1 MTKPLKTISSLVERP
16 HWTVINGHAT
26 FAPVPGGWRA
36 TLRRLHSNTG
46 DDRYHVAIIDRTGA
60 LRFTSETSNLHD
72 AIRSAERGV
81 FARNALRLT
90 QHSGHG

>member
-1 MTKPLKTISSLVERP
+1 MTKQVETISSLVERP

-36 TLRRLHSNTG
+36 TLRRLHGNTG

-60 LRFTSETSNLHD
+60 LRFTSETASLYD
-72 AIRSAERGV
+72 ATRSAERGV

-90 QHSGHG
+90 PRSGHG